1 MTDKEMTAMVSTILD
16 DSRFDGMIPHYLG
29 IAKDAVISHLYPFK
43 SDAAWEDV
51 PVKHHAR
58 TCEIAVFL
66 INKRG
71 AEGEISHSENGVSR
85 SYESAGIPKSYFVGM
100 VPFCGVIQ

>member
-1 MTDKEMTAMVSTILD
+1 MTDEEMTAMVSGLLG
-16 DSRFDGMIPHYLG
+16 DSRFDELVPHYLV
-29 IAKDAVISHLYPFK
+29 IAKDAVISHLYPYK
-43 SDAAWEDV
+43 GDASWKDV
-51 PVKHHAR
+51 PEKHHAR